1 MRRVYLDYAATTPVD
16 PRVIQATAEAL
27 ASWPGNPSSLYA
39 EGREARSALELART
53 DVARRIG
60 ATHPDEVVF
69 CASGTES
76 DNAAVLGIARK
87 AVAAGRE
94 PHVIVSAFEHHAV
107 LEATQVLAREGY
119 AVDLVAPDVDGSV
132 DPAAIGSA
140 LRERT
145 ALVSVMHANNEIGT
159 VQDIRAIAEVVHA
172 RGAYLHTDAAQ
183 SLGKIDVDVRALGCD
198 ALSAAGHKIYAPKG
212 TGILYLRK
220 GTPFEPLLRGGGQE
234 GGLRSGTQSVA
245 GAVGFDHALAI
256 MDDERPV
263 EMPRLAGLRDTIE
276 RELAA
281 RVGTVTVHGSGA
293 ARLPHLTNLGI
304 PGCDGQSLLLH
315 LDEAGFAVSAG
326 SACSSGS
333 AHVSHVLRAIGVD
346 GATGEASLRITVGRW
361 TTTDDVER
369 FIEAAAAIIDTLRRR

>member
-53 DVARRIG
+53 DVSRRSG
-60 ATHPDEVVF
+60 ATHPVEVVF
-69 CASGTES
+69 CGSGTES

-145 ALVSVMHANNEIGT
+145 ALVSVMHANNEIG
-159 VQDIRAIAEVVHA
+159 
-172 RGAYLHTDAAQ
+172 
-183 SLGKIDVDVRALGCD
+183 
-198 ALSAAGHKIYAPKG
+198 
-212 TGILYLRK
+212 
-220 GTPFEPLLRGGGQE
+220 
-234 GGLRSGTQSVA
+234 
-245 GAVGFDHALAI
+245 
-256 MDDERPV
+256 
-263 EMPRLAGLRDTIE
+263 
-276 RELAA
+276 
-281 RVGTVTVHGSGA
+281 
-293 ARLPHLTNLGI
+293 
-304 PGCDGQSLLLH
+304 
-315 LDEAGFAVSAG
+315 
-326 SACSSGS
+326 
-333 AHVSHVLRAIGVD
+333 
-346 GATGEASLRITVGRW
+346 
-361 TTTDDVER
+361 
-369 FIEAAAAIIDTLRRR
+369 

>member
-16 PRVIQATAEAL
+16 PRVIEVTADAL
-27 ASWPGNPSSLYA
+27 ALWPGNPSSLYA
-39 EGREARSALELART
+39 EGREARAALEKARA
-53 DVARRIG
+53 DVARSIG
-60 ATHPDEVVF
+60 AAHPDEVVF
-69 CASGTES
+69 CGSGTES

-94 PHVIVSAFEHHAV
+94 PHVVVSAFEHHAV
-107 LEATQVLAREGY
+107 LEAAESLAREGY
-119 AVDLVAPDVDGSV
+119 AVDLVAPDPHGRI
-132 DPAAIGSA
+132 DPAAIGAA

-159 VQDIRAIAEVVHA
+159 VQDIRAIAEAAHA
-172 RGAYLHTDAAQ
+172 CGAYVHTDAAQ

-245 GAVGFDHALAI
+245 GAVGFATALKI
-256 MDDERPV
+256 MDEDRPA

-276 RELAA
+276 RELAT
-281 RVGTVTVHGSGA
+281 RVGSLTVHGSGA
-293 ARLPHLTNLGI
+293 TRLPHLTNLGI
-304 PGCDGQSLLLH
+304 AGCDGQSLLLH
-315 LDEAGFAVSAG
+315 LDEAGFSVSAG

-333 AHVSHVLRAIGVD
+333 AQVSHVLRAIGVAGRTD
-346 GATGEASLRITVGRW
+346 EASLRITVGRW
-361 TTTDDVER
+361 TTAEDVDR
-369 FIEAAAAIIDTLRRR
+369 FVEAAAAIIETLRSR